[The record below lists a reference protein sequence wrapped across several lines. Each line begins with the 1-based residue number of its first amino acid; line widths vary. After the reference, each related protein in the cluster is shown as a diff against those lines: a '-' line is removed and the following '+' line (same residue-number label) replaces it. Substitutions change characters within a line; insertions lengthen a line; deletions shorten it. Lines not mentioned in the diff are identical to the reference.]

1 MKSWKDYLNVHTHL
15 SLLFSFLE
23 PLLLSS
29 VSLYHCHLTLS
40 SQTSLY
46 QQLEMERSLTTM
58 MMSMLSRR
66 RDSADEHPTDRQHFL
81 SLHLTFSSFPNQPT
95 TNYCKFCLFVESN
108 RKEEGRKKGKEK
120 SIWKNLNKKKVC
132 IETNQEKRKQSFL
145 YREMSLV
152 VLFGCSLLFILAGC
166 CCPREPLFSKSLS
179 LKDLS
184 HSSPAPFFLF
194 ISRALSCCS
203 CSQKDVLVGSCLLLL
218 MLLLSPDSLPLV
230 SYSRKRRDVRELIIG

>member
-1 MKSWKDYLNVHTHL
+1 
-15 SLLFSFLE
+15 
-23 PLLLSS
+23 
-29 VSLYHCHLTLS
+29 
-40 SQTSLY
+40 
-46 QQLEMERSLTTM
+46 MERSLTTM
-58 MMSMLSRR
+58 MMTMSSRR
-66 RDSADEHPTDRQHFL
+66 RDCWWASDRQTTFPLTSLDFL
-81 SLHLTFSSFPNQPT
+81 LLPNQPT

-218 MLLLSPDSLPLV
+218 MLLLSPDSLPCLV
-230 SYSRKRRDVRELIIG
+230 FTKAKGRKRAHYWLVVAHPFIIIITTLFKSDDSLLLLFFRS